1 MAIQIW
7 DAQAGQYKSADIAR
21 FGGSGTLKEALVWD
35 GTQYVKVWPNTP
47 PSIYPVSGSWGP
59 TNVPTAATTFDSHV
73 IEEAGEYTITH
84 TATSSGSPIA
94 FIAGI
99 RTPHRVA
106 SGPDGSPSTI
116 TITEQFQP
124 GDLIE
129 FRALSLSASISSGT
143 WSITKH

>member
-1 MAIQIW
+1 MPI
-7 DAQAGQYKSADIAR
+7 YR
-21 FGGSGTLKEALVWD
+21 
-35 GTQYVKVWPNTP
+35 GTQRVTPRPGGQSVARVYRGDRPVWQAAP

-59 TNVPTAATTFDSHV
+59 TNVPTAPTTFDSHV

-84 TATSSGSPIA
+84 TATSSGSPIS
-94 FIAGI
+94 FMAGI
-99 RTPHRVA
+99 RTPHGITNGGSV
-106 SGPDGSPSTI
+106 SPSTI

-129 FRALSLSASISSGT
+129 FRALSINASISSGT

>member
-1 MAIQIW
+1 MAIQVW
-7 DAQAGQYKSADIAR
+7 DGTKYVGAELGR

-59 TNVPTAATTFDSHV
+59 TNVTSTTTTFDSHV

-84 TATSSGSPIA
+84 TATSSGNPPI
-94 FIAGI
+94 IMAGI

-106 SGPDGSPSTI
+106 TGKDGPTSTI

-129 FRALSLSASISSGT
+129 FRALSISASISSGT